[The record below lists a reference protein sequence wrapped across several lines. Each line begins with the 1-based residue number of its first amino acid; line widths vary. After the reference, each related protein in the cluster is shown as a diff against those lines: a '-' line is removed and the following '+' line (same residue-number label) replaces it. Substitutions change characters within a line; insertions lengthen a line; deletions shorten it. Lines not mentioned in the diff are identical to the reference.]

1 MKSTPATPLE
11 SDFRTP
17 ISLILRLGQ
26 GKRDDWET
34 FYEIYSPVI
43 YNLCRARRLQHHDAM
58 DIVSV
63 VMKNFHHAILNGFT
77 LDHSKGRF
85 RGYLARSVERAIREF
100 KRRKRDASNGSVR
113 VDRESATNGRPEAD
127 LAALERVERLR
138 HCIHRLR
145 EAPDVRRRD
154 VEAFERYALQGEKA
168 AAVSKSLGISV
179 GRLYGIR
186 SEMLDRIRTMMAK
199 LEAEWGE
206 V

>member
-1 MKSTPATPLE
+1 MAA
-11 SDFRTP
+11 DFRTP

-26 GKRDDWET
+26 GHRDDWDV
-34 FYEIYSPVI
+34 FYSIYSPVI
-43 YNLCRARRLQHHDAM
+43 YNLCRARRLQHHDAK

-63 VMKNFHHAILNGFT
+63 VMKSLHQAIRNGFT

-85 RGYLARSVERAIREF
+85 RGYLAKSVERAIRQF
-100 KRRKRDASNGSVR
+100 KRTRRDESKQSEAVVRAASN
-113 VDRESATNGRPEAD
+113 DARPEAD
-127 LAALERVERLR
+127 LAALERIERLR
-138 HCIHRLR
+138 FCIARLR

-154 VEAFERYALQGEKA
+154 IEAFERYALREEKA
-168 AAVSKSLGISV
+168 SSVAKSLGISV

-186 SEMLDRIRTMMAK
+186 CEMLDRIRASMAQ